1 MNEKQD
7 LWCYYSDLPSP
18 SAYQESI
25 DGDVITKIEID
36 GKVITAKVQDD
47 FHYLGGKKVVYVLPN
62 NVTGSTSIDLV
73 KIVK

>member
-47 FHYLGGKKVVYVLPN
+47 LHYLGGKKLFTYYQ
-62 NVTGSTSIDLV
+62 IM
-73 KIVK
+73 